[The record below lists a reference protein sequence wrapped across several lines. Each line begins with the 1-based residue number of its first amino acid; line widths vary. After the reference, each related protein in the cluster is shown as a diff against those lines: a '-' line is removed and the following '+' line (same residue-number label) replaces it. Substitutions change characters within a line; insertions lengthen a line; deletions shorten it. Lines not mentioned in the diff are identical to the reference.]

1 MKRLQRLIVWTTTL
15 FVISLASGC
24 ETLRGN
30 YCAAAQPPFQ
40 WRSDEEIDATPA
52 RVVAYI
58 EIDAI
63 IWERNKC
70 QSSSRKL

>member
-1 MKRLQRLIVWTTTL
+1 MATM
-15 FVISLASGC
+15 FVSLLVSGC
-24 ETLRGN
+24 ANPPSGN